1 MNLLSISAFSLT
13 IACLLLAPPALSAQS
28 LSPSSPEEDI
38 TSLSVT
44 SSHLHPDT
52 PELVDKD
59 EEPDYSS
66 EWITVRW
73 RADDPIYLY
82 VVRPARIQK
91 PPVVVYLYDYPAET
105 DIFRDDDWCRRVT
118 SGGYAAVGFVP
129 ALNGH
134 RFHDRA
140 LKEWFVSELQES
152 LAKSAH
158 DVQMVLNYLD
168 ERGDIDMTHVGLFG
182 VGSGA
187 TIAIAAASADSR
199 IKAID
204 VVDPWGD
211 WPVWMSQSQVVH
223 TDERPNYVKPEF
235 LKRISA
241 FDPVVLLPR
250 LATPHIR
257 LNQSSRGSST
267 PKEAGASIK
276 AALPAAAEHNAF
288 TDRAQFDPTIE
299 SGGTGFDWIKQQL
312 KPAETNLRSKMIRG
326 ETSGDQPGAQ
336 QQ

>member
-1 MNLLSISAFSLT
+1 MKLLPITAFSLT
-13 IACLLLAPPALSAQS
+13 IACLLAPLTSSAQS
-28 LSPSSPEEDI
+28 VSPTSPEEDI
-38 TSLSVT
+38 TSLSVA
-44 SSHLHPDT
+44 SSHLHPNP
-52 PELVDKD
+52 PELVEKD
-59 EEPDYSS
+59 EEPDYIS

-91 PPVVVYLYDYPAET
+91 PPVVIYLYDYPAET
-105 DIFRDDDWCRRVT
+105 DIFRDDDWCRRMT

-152 LAKSAH
+152 LAKSSH

-187 TIAIAAASADSR
+187 TIAIAAASTDSR

-211 WPVWMSQSQVVH
+211 WPVWMSQSTVVPA
-223 TDERPNYVKPEF
+223 DERPNYEKPEF
-235 LKRISA
+235 LKSISG
-241 FDPVVLLPR
+241 FDPVALLPR

-257 LNQSSRGSST
+257 LNQSTRGSST
-267 PKEAGASIK
+267 PKEASASIK
-276 AALPAAAEHNAF
+276 AALSAAAEHQSFADG
-288 TDRAQFDPTIE
+288 TQFDPMIA
-299 SGGTGFDWIKQQL
+299 SGGSGFDWIKQQL
-312 KPAETNLRSKMIRG
+312 KPAETNVRSKMIRG
-326 ETSGDQPGAQ
+326 ETSGHQPGAQ